1 MTNSTI
7 VSIATASGMGAIGIV
22 RISGSDAF
30 RIAGEIFQTKNKKFQ
45 PRKLYLGNIKAGN
58 VQDQVLMVQF
68 KAPNSFTG
76 EDVVEF
82 QCHGGE
88 VVLRA
93 IVSHAISLG
102 CEPAGQG
109 EFSQRAFLN
118 GKMNLTQVEGIAD
131 IINAESETEAEI
143 AFGLFGGGLSEKV
156 KNLQDKLMDVM
167 LYVEASF
174 DYPEEEMPQI
184 GTAENISAVKFVK
197 NEITNTLET
206 YSYGKKVKEGVKVA
220 IIGNP
225 NVGKSSILNRLCGE
239 ERAIVTEIAGTTRDI
254 VEVRFIY
261 KDLKFSFFDTA
272 GIRETD
278 NVVEK
283 IGVER
288 GISLAKKADVLLA
301 VFDERGIDEEILSI
315 CDEKKTIVVF
325 NKIDGGYQI
334 PKLENFTTVEISAKE
349 EQNMSALYEE
359 IYSKAK
365 VKKSDGLVL
374 TNERHFFALQKA
386 LADLERL
393 EHDIEVLPADLI
405 AIDMKGI
412 WETLGSITGTTSSE
426 EIVNAIFSRLCL
438 GK

>member
-1 MTNSTI
+1 MATTI
-7 VSIATASGMGAIGIV
+7 VSIATASGQGAIGIV
-22 RISGSDAF
+22 RISGDSAF
-30 RIAGEIFQTKNKKFQ
+30 KIAGEIFQTKNVIFK
-45 PRKLYLGNIKAGN
+45 PRMLYLGNIKAGN
-58 VQDQVLMVQF
+58 VSDQVLMVQF
-68 KAPNSFTG
+68 ASPNSFTG

-88 VVLRA
+88 VVLRSIVKKA
-93 IVSHAISLG
+93 IELG
-102 CEPAGQG
+102 AQPATQG

-143 AFGLFGGGLSEKV
+143 AFGLFGGGLSKKV
-156 KNLQDKLMDVM
+156 KILQDKLMDVM

-184 GTAENISAVKFVK
+184 GTAENISAVKFVRE
-197 NEITNTLET
+197 EIEKTLQT

-254 VEVRFIY
+254 VEVRFVY

-272 GIRETD
+272 GIRQTED
-278 NVVEK
+278 IVEK

-288 GISLAKKADVLLA
+288 GVDLAKKADVLLA
-301 VFDERGIDEEILSI
+301 VFDERGIDNEILSL
-315 CDEKKTIVVF
+315 CNKDKTIVVF
-325 NKIDGGYQI
+325 NKIDGGYQV
-334 PKLENFTTVEISAKE
+334 PQLREFNCVEISAKE
-349 EQNMSALYEE
+349 EQNLATLYEM
-359 IYSKAK
+359 IYEKAK

-374 TNERHFFALQKA
+374 TNERHYFALNTALEMLKNLQK
-386 LADLERL
+386 
-393 EHDIEVLPADLI
+393 DIEVLPADLI
-405 AIDMKGI
+405 AIDMKQI

>member
-1 MTNSTI
+1 MNNTTI
-7 VSIATASGMGAIGIV
+7 VSVATAEGLGAIGIV
-22 RISGSDAF
+22 RISGSEAF
-30 RIAGEIFQTKNKKFQ
+30 AIAEQIFDNGKKKFEA
-45 PRKLYLGNIKAGN
+45 RKLYLGNITAGN
-58 VQDQVLMVQF
+58 VKDQVLMVRF
-68 KAPNSFTG
+68 VAPNSFTG

-93 IVSHAISLG
+93 IVNRAIQLG
-102 CEPAGQG
+102 AAPAGQG

-131 IINAESETEAEI
+131 IINAESEMEAEI

-156 KNLQDKLMDVM
+156 KMLQEKLMDVM
-167 LYVEASF
+167 LFVEASF

-184 GTAENISAVKFVK
+184 GTKENIAAVSFVK
-197 NEITNTLET
+197 AEIQNTLET

-254 VEVRFIY
+254 VEVRFAY

-272 GIRETD
+272 GIRDTD

-288 GISLAKKADVLLA
+288 GIQLAKKSDVLLA
-301 VFDERGIDEEILSI
+301 VFDERGLDEEIMQLA
-315 CDEKKTIVVF
+315 DVKNTIVVF
-325 NKIDGGYQI
+325 NKIDGGYQV
-334 PKLENFTTVEISAKE
+334 PKVDGFDCVEISAKE
-349 EQNMSALYEE
+349 EQNLHILYDK
-359 IYSKAK
+359 IYQKAS
-365 VKKSDGLVL
+365 VKKASGLVL
-374 TNERHFFALQKA
+374 TNERHYHALKEA
-386 LADLERL
+386 LEMLT
-393 EHDIEVLPADLI
+393 VLQQNIAFHPADLI
-405 AIDMKGI
+405 AIDMKEI
-412 WETLGSITGTTSSE
+412 WEKLGTITGTTSSE

>member
-1 MTNSTI
+1 MNSTI
-7 VSIATASGMGAIGIV
+7 VSVATAEGLGAIGIV
-22 RISGSDAF
+22 RISGENAEG
-30 RIAGEIFQTKNKKFQ
+30 IAREIFDDKNKKFQ
-45 PRKLYLGNIKAGN
+45 PRKLYLGNITAGN
-58 VQDQVLMVQF
+58 VKDQVLMVVF

-93 IVSHAISLG
+93 IVKRAIELG
-102 CEPAGQG
+102 AVPAGQG

-143 AFGLFGGGLSEKV
+143 AFGLFGGGLSERV
-156 KNLQDKLMDVM
+156 KILQDRLMDVM

-184 GTAENISAVKFVK
+184 GTAENIAAVTFVK
-197 NEITNTLET
+197 SEIKKTIDT

-239 ERAIVTEIAGTTRDI
+239 DRAIVTEIAGTTRDI
-254 VEVRFIY
+254 VEVRFVY

-272 GIRETD
+272 GIRQTD

-288 GISLAKKADVLLA
+288 GIDLAGKADVILA
-301 VFDERGIDEEILSI
+301 VFDERGIDGEIL
-315 CDEKKTIVVF
+315 ELAKGKNAIVVF
-325 NKIDGGYQI
+325 NKIDGGYEI
-334 PKLENFTTVEISAKE
+334 PKVDGFDTVEISAKE
-349 EQNMSALYEE
+349 ESNMAGLYDL

-365 VKKSDGLVL
+365 VKKSQGLVL
-374 TNERHFFALQKA
+374 TNERHYHA
-386 LADLERL
+386 LADALEML
-393 EHDIEVLPADLI
+393 EKLESDIEILPADLI
-405 AIDMKGI
+405 AIDMKLI
-412 WETLGSITGTTSSE
+412 WEKLGSITGTTSSE
-426 EIVNAIFSRLCL
+426 EIVNAIFSKLCL